1 MFIVPKASFHLII
14 SKIAFFFPGKKKNQ
28 NSVSQINTVSAR
40 ISPYRGRGWAPK
52 GRGAVVG
59 TCACLE
65 GSVSFLSVECL
76 DQDSL
81 YDPDTHS
88 RTCPAETNP
97 APGRPP
103 PSPWGDRNES

>member
-1 MFIVPKASFHLII
+1 MFIVTKAFI
-14 SKIAFFFPGKKKNQ
+14 SSDNFENCFFLSWKKKKSKLCFSNKHRFCPHLSLQ
-28 NSVSQINTVSAR
+28 RERVGSQ
-40 ISPYRGRGWAPK
+40 GE
-52 GRGAVVG
+52 GAVVG

-103 PSPWGDRNES
+103 PSPWGDRNEG